1 MGPPTRGPPSLEDLS
16 LAVLAKHI
24 RAVSDGGLVGQLPD
38 HLALRLWS
46 AVIAS
51 GALTPSVLRLFQALS
66 PEVVAATAG
75 RVADPDAWAP
85 PVLAGQG
92 RAWLGDRPP
101 WAR

>member
-1 MGPPTRGPPSLEDLS
+1 MHPGRWGPPSLEDLS

-24 RAVSDGGLVGQLPD
+24 KAVSDDGLVGLPD
-38 HLALRLWS
+38 PLALRLWS
-46 AVIAS
+46 AVLAS

-92 RAWLGDRPP
+92 RSWLGDRPP